1 MKKFFTQENVSYS
14 KGFPAQQK
22 LTHG

>member
-22 LTHG
+22 LTHA